1 MGLSVNVI
9 NAKGMSIYY
18 KQDISSPKKETIK
31 KIKAILAKVGG
42 DIQFNDAVKDLRTE
56 RSGDGYSVVD
66 NNGNADHKMDMQGV
80 MIDIY
85 GALHISVKDSDGKT
99 HTIYLDRLTE
109 DDITRLADTINQM
122 HDNQKGFTVIPENK
136 GTDEL
141 DKVHDENDFSSKEG
155 DEYSQRSTITL

>member
-1 MGLSVNVI
+1 M
-9 NAKGMSIYY
+9 
-18 KQDISSPKKETIK
+18 
-31 KIKAILAKVGG
+31 GG

-56 RSGDGYSVVD
+56 QSGDGYSVVD
-66 NNGNADHKMDMQGV
+66 NNGNADHKMDVQGV

-99 HTIYLDRLTE
+99 HTIYLDRLTV